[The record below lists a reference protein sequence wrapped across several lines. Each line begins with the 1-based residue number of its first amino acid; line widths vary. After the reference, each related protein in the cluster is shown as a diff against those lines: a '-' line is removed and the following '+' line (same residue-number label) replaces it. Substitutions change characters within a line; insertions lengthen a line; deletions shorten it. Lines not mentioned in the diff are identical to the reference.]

1 MVRMQWAWLKQEKE
15 KENNG
20 FENNVLLTCSDT
32 GQIVK
37 DIIVNWQVKWTLIS
51 FRSIQ

>member
-15 KENNG
+15 EENNG
-20 FENNVLLTCSDT
+20 FENNAFLSSIDS

-37 DIIVNWQVKWTLIS
+37 DMIIYLTGGLNDH
-51 FRSIQ
+51 